1 MLKHNNSKIRTNF
14 FVFAIALSSL
24 FSCNKGNN
32 NQMKYEKLVKTFE
45 VKSVSEENVKYF
57 SGVMEEAEAVNLAFR
72 VAGPIKKIYIKEG
85 AYVKK
90 GELLAE
96 MDNRDYELQKDAIEA
111 KVKQLRKEYKRIAEL
126 NKRKSVADNDFEKMK
141 AGKEMAEAKLKN
153 ALDQLEDTKLYAPFS
168 GYISEVFFESGE
180 LVNLGMPVA
189 KIIDIEQLKV
199 EINVPVS
206 LFIRQDEIL
215 EINCTQEAIPDKV
228 FPLSLYA
235 NNIKAN
241 SNGLYKFYLNYKP
254 EKNSKLSPGMNVL
267 VSIKFK
273 KETSQSLKIPMSA
286 IFEKNG
292 KSYIWI
298 VEEETT
304 VKSRKIQTNHFIDKG
319 YVGITKG
326 LKIGEKV
333 VISGIHL
340 LKENEKVKCLPP
352 ESKTNVGNIL

>member
-1 MLKHNNSKIRTNF
+1 MLNHHNSRIRTIF
-14 FVFAIALSSL
+14 FVFVTAL
-24 FSCNKGNN
+24 FSTLSCKQTNN
-32 NQMKYEKLVKTFE
+32 NQANYEKLVKTFE
-45 VKSVSEENVKYF
+45 VKSVSEDNEKYF

-72 VAGPIKKIYIKEG
+72 VAGPIKKVYVKEG
-85 AYVKK
+85 DYVKK
-90 GELLAE
+90 GTLLAK
-96 MDNRDYELQKDAIEA
+96 MDNRDYELQKNAIEA

-206 LFIRQDEIL
+206 LFIKQDEII
-215 EINCTQEAIPDKV
+215 EISCTQEAIPDKV
-228 FPLSLYA
+228 FPLRLYA

-241 SNGLYKFYLNYKP
+241 SNGLYSFYLHYEP

-273 KETSQSLKIPMSA
+273 KHTSQFFKIPMSA
-286 IFEKNG
+286 IFEKND
-292 KSYIWI
+292 SSFVWI
-298 VEEETT
+298 IENET
-304 VKSRKIQTNHFIDKG
+304 VKARNIATNHSPNNG
-319 YVGITKG
+319 YVGVTKG
-326 LKIGEKV
+326 LKIGEKI

-340 LKENEKVKCLPP
+340 LKEDDKVKCLAPK
-352 ESKTNVGNIL
+352 SKTNIGNIL